1 MRVSVN
7 TVLAFC
13 IRSYIKHCRTFSFM
27 LCQLE
32 TNHYLS
38 PEGRGEGRILVISS
52 QACISTVILST
63 TPHLSFGEA
72 LKKTEE
78 IFYWSI
84 SHQLGEQAH
93 RPLVKGFIVLMSTL

>member
-27 LCQLE
+27 LYQLE
-32 TNHYLS
+32 TNHDLS

-63 TPHLSFGEA
+63 TTDLSFGEA
-72 LKKTEE
+72 LKTQKN
-78 IFYWSI
+78 
-84 SHQLGEQAH
+84 LL
-93 RPLVKGFIVLMSTL
+93 LVN

>member
-32 TNHYLS
+32 TNHDLS

-63 TPHLSFGEA
+63 TRHLSFGEA
-72 LKKTEE
+72 LKTQKKS
-78 IFYWSI
+78 SI
-84 SHQLGEQAH
+84 GQLVTSWANK
-93 RPLVKGFIVLMSTL
+93 LTDLWLKGLSY